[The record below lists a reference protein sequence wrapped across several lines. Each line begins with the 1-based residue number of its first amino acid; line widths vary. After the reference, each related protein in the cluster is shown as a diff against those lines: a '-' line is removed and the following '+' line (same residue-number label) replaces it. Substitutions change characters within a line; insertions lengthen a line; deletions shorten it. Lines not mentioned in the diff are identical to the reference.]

1 MAEARETVEAEADSG
16 AKASA
21 AESKVLGAED
31 VSGEVLDTAVSTSVS
46 APTGAAT
53 STTKVQQQQQSQ
65 PQLQHLPR

>member
-1 MAEARETVEAEADSG
+1 MAEARETVEAEADAG

-21 AESKVLGAED
+21 AESKVLGAEE
-31 VSGEVLDTAVSTSVS
+31 VSGEVS

-53 STTKVQQQQQSQ
+53 STIKVQQQQQSQ